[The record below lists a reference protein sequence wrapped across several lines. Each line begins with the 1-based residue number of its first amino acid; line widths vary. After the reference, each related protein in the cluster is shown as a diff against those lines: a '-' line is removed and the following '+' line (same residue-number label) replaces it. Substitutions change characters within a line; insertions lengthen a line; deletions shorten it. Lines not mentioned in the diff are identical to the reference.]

1 MTPNVFLL
9 RGLPVILGNFILFIY
24 LPFCKE
30 IPSLLSYL
38 ILDQVSTQGPLL
50 K

>member
-1 MTPNVFLL
+1 MTPNVLLL
-9 RGLPVILGNFILFIY
+9 RALPVILGNFILFIY

-38 ILDQVSTQGPLL
+38 ILDQSFHPGTLS
-50 K
+50 